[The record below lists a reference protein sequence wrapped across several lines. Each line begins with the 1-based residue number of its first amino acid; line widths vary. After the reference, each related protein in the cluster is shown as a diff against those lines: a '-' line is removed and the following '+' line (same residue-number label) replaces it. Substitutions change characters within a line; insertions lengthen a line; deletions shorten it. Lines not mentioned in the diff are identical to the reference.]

1 MKSKKSQK
9 KLPNLQ
15 LEKKLRWN
23 TVTKELLNT
32 DNSKLSNNDYASF
45 LDIFKVIDRDQSKP
59 NQPI

>member
-1 MKSKKSQK
+1 MKSEKSQK

-32 DNSKLSNNDYASF
+32 DNTKLSNNDYASF
-45 LDIFKVIDRDQSKP
+45 LDIFKVIDRD
-59 NQPI
+59 